1 MAQLGAS
8 RIGICM
14 HDVSCISCAVDELL
28 LLLLLQ
34 RAHELVGRQL
44 PVTVAEVVP
53 DLHRIR
59 FNCIEALAAQRAA
72 LQPADLI
79 TGVVTEVRAAQ
90 ATQLCKS

>member
-14 HDVSCISCAVDELL
+14 HDVSCISCAVDEL

-90 ATQLCKS
+90 ATQLCNS